1 MSRTEFWIGLLASS
15 LSIVIGVIVAFLT
28 HEFVVGLLCAVVVY
42 AVLLFAAEV
51 FVGESHGKTI
61 SEKPSRNE
69 AQVRRD
75 IPQQQ
80 SNLRGDATEPTE
92 RQTAPDGVAVRK
104 EPEKPNEALAECDR
118 KTMPSGAQ
126 SMLTTRGSIMFCARC
141 GQALRDG
148 VNFCEK
154 CGAKVR
160 EYTPESAANTEKER
174 LCGDCGCDVTGNSK
188 TCQWC
193 GADLK

>member
-15 LSIVIGVIVAFLT
+15 LSIVIGVIVVFLT
-28 HEFVVGLLCAVVVY
+28 HEFVVGLVCAVVVF
-42 AVLLFAAEV
+42 AVVVFAAVV

-80 SNLRGDATEPTE
+80 SNLRGDATKPTE

-104 EPEKPNEALAECDR
+104 EPGKPNEALAECDR
-118 KTMPSGAQ
+118 KTMPSGEECT
-126 SMLTTRGSIMFCARC
+126 LTTRGSMTFCARC
-141 GQALRDG
+141 GGALRDG
-148 VNFCEK
+148 VRFCEK

-160 EYTPESAANTEKER
+160 DYALESAASGKKER
-174 LCGDCGCDVTGNSK
+174 LCGNCGCAVTGSSK
-188 TCQWC
+188 TCKWC
-193 GADLK
+193 GANLQ